1 MASRSWAVGASS
13 LVLAKA
19 MENAAVSTVSCES
32 PANGTVL
39 GTIDGRNTLL
49 DGSRDPTT
57 KMGTV
62 EGRTL
67 DVDGL
72 TKLGP
77 EDGGRLELC
86 EPWERTKVGSY
97 DGSTLEVGEPCELTT
112 LGLYDGDTLDAAGLW
127 ESTKV
132 GSYDG
137 STLDVG
143 EPWEPTTLGTL
154 DGCPLD
160 DATGPVLDPT

>member
-19 MENAAVSTVSCES
+19 MENAAVSTVSCEG

-39 GTIDGRNTLL
+39 GTIDGRNTLDV
-49 DGSRDPTT
+49 DGSGDPTT

-67 DVDGL
+67 DVDGP

-86 EPWERTKVGSY
+86 EPWERTKVGS
-97 DGSTLEVGEPCELTT
+97 
-112 LGLYDGDTLDAAGLW
+112 
-127 ESTKV
+127 
-132 GSYDG
+132 
-137 STLDVG
+137 
-143 EPWEPTTLGTL
+143 
-154 DGCPLD
+154 
-160 DATGPVLDPT
+160 